1 MAKWA
6 RALCFRRYRR
16 QRLDTGS
23 IPSGASLERSCGTCA
38 TENDAHGG
46 AANTAPKRRS
56 RIHRRI
62 SPATLVRVSRSSS
75 RPPMR

>member
-16 QRLDTGS
+16 QRLGTGS

-38 TENDAHGG
+38 TEKEAHGG
-46 AANTAPKRRS
+46 AANTASKRRS
-56 RIHRRI
+56 RIHRST
-62 SPATLVRVSRSSS
+62 SPATSVRA
-75 RPPMR
+75 